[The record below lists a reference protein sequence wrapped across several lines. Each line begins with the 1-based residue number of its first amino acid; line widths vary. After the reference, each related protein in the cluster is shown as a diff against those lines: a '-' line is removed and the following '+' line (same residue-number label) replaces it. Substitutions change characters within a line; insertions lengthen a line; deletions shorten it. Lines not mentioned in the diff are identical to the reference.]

1 MPDCDSGRR
10 KGILPAGPATA
21 PRACT
26 QRWPKLS
33 ADLPLHSFAF
43 FTLSSDDDALPARV
57 KDTYDVIRWQD
68 AHVSG
73 LGPVERAT
81 RYI

>member
-1 MPDCDSGRR
+1 
-10 KGILPAGPATA
+10 
-21 PRACT
+21 
-26 QRWPKLS
+26 
-33 ADLPLHSFAF
+33 LHSFAF